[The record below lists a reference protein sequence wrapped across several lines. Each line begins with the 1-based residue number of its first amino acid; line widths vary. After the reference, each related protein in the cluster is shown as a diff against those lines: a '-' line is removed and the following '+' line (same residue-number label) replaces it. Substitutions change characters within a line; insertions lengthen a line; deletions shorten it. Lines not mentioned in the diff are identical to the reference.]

1 MIIWLNGPFG
11 VGKTTLANILHK
23 RIENSYLYDPE
34 LLGDFLQHQLPQT
47 VCPEDFQDYSV
58 WRQSTYK
65 ILFDLATKT
74 DKIIIPMTIYKKDY
88 YQEIIQQLIKDKIPL
103 EHYILL
109 ADKTTILERL
119 DNRVNEDIWAKR
131 HLDVCLK
138 SFESQ
143 IPGQRLNTDSLKPED
158 VAKEILML
166 SEFAEK

>member
-1 MIIWLNGPFG
+1 MI
-11 VGKTTLANILHK
+11 
-23 RIENSYLYDPE
+23 
-34 LLGDFLQHQLPQT
+34 Q
-47 VCPEDFQDYSV
+47 
-58 WRQSTYK
+58 
-65 ILFDLATKT
+65 
-74 DKIIIPMTIYKKDY
+74 
-88 YQEIIQQLIKDKIPL
+88 DKIPL

-119 DNRVNEDIWAKR
+119 NNRVNEDNIWAKR

-138 SFESQ
+138 AFESH